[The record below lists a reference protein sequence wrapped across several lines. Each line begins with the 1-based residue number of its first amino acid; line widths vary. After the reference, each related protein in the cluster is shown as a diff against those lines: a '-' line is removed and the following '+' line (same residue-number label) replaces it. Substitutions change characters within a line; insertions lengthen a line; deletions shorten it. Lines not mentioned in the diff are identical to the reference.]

1 MKTPSSI
8 NILLIILLCVSPMCY
23 AQTSVN
29 CDQIRS
35 KIERVEKTDLNT
47 MSPSLQL
54 VFKESLLKLYA
65 QFGRCLEQDISAAT
79 SIRDTVTGTDAA
91 LAIEESLQLLIKEKR
106 DTDGKITLLRVAL
119 NLPETSESSIG
130 AVTGIPSNSES
141 KVVLS
146 RSLNRRSNTAPT
158 DTTAS
163 GLVSSSNFN
172 GHSTPVRTDTTTSPI
187 PPPTCEPGKAYDDA
201 PELLT
206 DIVGKAALD
215 VVQSKNSNSLSAGVP
230 QMLLYTIMDAASPA
244 SSRRI
249 RGLKAYQYL
258 SETART
264 DKHLGA
270 SAKSDGAVSAIE
282 KPGFARLLGF
292 AVEHGGIDKKNDG
305 TNLTLSTSLY
315 SLYKI
320 NKEDTAETYARAGV
334 LNRIGVSASFG
345 VSDKNNE
352 LANARRNNLSE
363 WGVKARLFGDRS
375 TRSTGFQKFWDKE
388 IRPLINTRLRALG
401 GGFEGL
407 SRDIEEYDVLED
419 SLTDCLE
426 AAVKD
431 RMDDADY
438 EPATPEE
445 QKQILTNLII
455 AHLKSN
461 VFHRV
466 QSGQLKLSDKV
477 TKDIELEYLPKLN
490 TALDNL
496 VTAGG
501 LIEKKLEDLKKAPLG
516 TFAYTNHR
524 IPTGSDYS
532 ETKFLFEQDKGSFGP
547 LKLTGNFG
555 LSFYNKPNPT
565 LNQQRLRDITAALS
579 FEGTSNSPFTENDNQ
594 SKITYSFVGRY
605 ERLFEN
611 RNLINRTPDIR
622 VLQFVTEIPF
632 VKGFS
637 LPLSVSYANATEE
650 EKKQGFRFNFG
661 MHLDTDKLFE
671 LLGKSKR

>member
-1 MKTPSSI
+1 MKASSSI
-8 NILLIILLCVSPMCY
+8 SILLVVLLCVAPLCY

-29 CDQIRS
+29 CDQLRG
-35 KIERVEKTDLNT
+35 KIESLEKTDLNA
-47 MSPSLQL
+47 MSPSLQR
-54 VFKESLLKLYA
+54 VFKESLFKLYA
-65 QFGRCLEQDISAAT
+65 QFDRCLQQDITAAT
-79 SIRDTVTGTDAA
+79 ALRDTVAGTDAA
-91 LAIEESLQLLIKEKR
+91 KAVEESLTLLTTEKR
-106 DTDGKITLLRVAL
+106 DTEAKIALLQVAL
-119 NLPETSESSIG
+119 GLPEPTNGTPIGSTS
-130 AVTGIPSNSES
+130 SNVNGVSTHHTPDS
-141 KVVLS
+141 
-146 RSLNRRSNTAPT
+146 P
-158 DTTAS
+158 
-163 GLVSSSNFN
+163 LVSSSNVN
-172 GHSTPVRTDTTTSPI
+172 LHSTPRVAEATTSLI
-187 PPPTCEPGKAYDDA
+187 PPPICEPGKPYDDA

-206 DIVGKAALD
+206 DIVGKAAKD
-215 VVQSKNSNSLSAGVP
+215 VVQDKDSNMLSAGVP

-264 DKHLGA
+264 DKQLGA

-305 TNLTLSTSLY
+305 TTLTLSTSLY
-315 SLYKI
+315 SLYKM

-363 WGVKARLFGDRS
+363 WGIKARLFGDRS
-375 TRSTGFQKFWDKE
+375 TRSAGFQRFWDKE
-388 IRPLINTRLRALG
+388 IRPLINARLQALG
-401 GGFEGL
+401 GGVEGL
-407 SRDIEEYDVLED
+407 SNDIDGYDGMED
-419 SLTDCLE
+419 SLTNCLE

-431 RMDDADY
+431 RMDEADY
-438 EPATPEE
+438 EKATPEE
-445 QKQILTNLII
+445 QEKILTGLMIG
-455 AHLKSN
+455 HLKAN
-461 VFHRV
+461 VFDRV
-466 QSGQLKLSDKV
+466 KSGQLVLSDKV
-477 TKDIELEYLPKLN
+477 TRDIELEYLPKLK

-579 FEGTSNSPFTENDNQ
+579 FEGTSKSPFTEGDNQ
-594 SKITYSFVGRY
+594 SQITYSFVGRY

-611 RNLINRTPDIR
+611 RNRVNRTPDIR
-622 VLQFVTEIPF
+622 VLQFMTDIPF
-632 VKGFS
+632 MKGIS
-637 LPLSVSYANATEE
+637 LPLSVSYANGTEE
-650 EKKQGFRFNFG
+650 ERKKGFRFNFG
-661 MHLDTDKLFE
+661 LHLDTDKLFE
-671 LLGKSKR
+671 LLGKSKP

>member
-1 MKTPSSI
+1 MKSLSSI
-8 NILLIILLCVSPMCY
+8 IILLVNLLCMSAMCY
-23 AQTSVN
+23 AQTAEN
-29 CDQIRS
+29 CDELQS
-35 KIERVEKTDLNT
+35 KIEVLKKKETELNT
-47 MSPSLQL
+47 PSLQR
-54 VFKESLLKLYA
+54 VVKESRLKLYA
-65 QFGRCLEQDISAAT
+65 QYRRCLEQDISAAS

-91 LAIEESLQLLIKEKR
+91 AVIEEKLKLLIQEKR
-106 DTDGKITLLRVAL
+106 DTDKEAASLKLEL
-119 NLPETSESSIG
+119 KLPETGESSVG
-130 AVTGIPSNSES
+130 ALTGTLGDGERAG
-141 KVVLS
+141 VLS
-146 RSLNRRSNTAPT
+146 KGPTRRSNGAPT
-158 DTTAS
+158 DTT
-163 GLVSSSNFN
+163 
-172 GHSTPVRTDTTTSPI
+172 TPPI
-187 PPPTCEPGKAYDDA
+187 PPPTCEPGQAYDDA

-206 DIVGKAALD
+206 DIVGKAAQD
-215 VVQSKNSNSLSAGVP
+215 VVQKKDSNALSAGVP

-264 DKHLGA
+264 DKQLGA

-292 AVEHGGIDKKNDG
+292 AVEHGGIDRENDG

-320 NKEDTAETYARAGV
+320 NKQDTAETYARAGV

-345 VSDKNNE
+345 ISDKNNE

-375 TRSTGFQKFWDKE
+375 TRSAGFQKFWDQE
-388 IRPLINTRLRALG
+388 ISPLINDRLRALG
-401 GGFEGL
+401 GGIEHL
-407 SRDIEEYDVLED
+407 SNDIEGYDLMES

-431 RMDDADY
+431 RMNDPDY
-438 EPATPEE
+438 ETATPEE
-445 QKQILTNLII
+445 QKKILTSLMI
-455 AHLKSN
+455 ARLKSN
-461 VFHRV
+461 VFNRV
-466 QSGQLKLSDKV
+466 QGGQLKLSDKV
-477 TKDIELEYLPKLN
+477 TKDIELEYLPKLK

-532 ETKFLFEQDKGSFGP
+532 ETKFLFEQDKGQFGP
-547 LKLTGNFG
+547 LTLTGNFG

-611 RNLINRTPDIR
+611 RKVTNRTADLRI
-622 VLQFVTEIPF
+622 LQFVTEIPF

-661 MHLDTDKLFE
+661 MRLDTDKLFE
-671 LLGKSKR
+671 LLGKSKP

>member
-1 MKTPSSI
+1 MKSLFSSSI
-8 NILLIILLCVSPMCY
+8 LVAILLCMSSMCY
-23 AQTSVN
+23 GQIGEN
-29 CDQIRS
+29 CDELRS
-35 KIERVEKTDLNT
+35 KIEVLKKKETELNT
-47 MSPSLQL
+47 PSLQR
-54 VFKESLLKLYA
+54 VVKESRLKLYA
-65 QFGRCLEQDISAAT
+65 QYRRCLEQDISAA
-79 SIRDTVTGTDAA
+79 SSVRDTVTGTDAA
-91 LAIEESLQLLIKEKR
+91 VVIEEKLKQLIREKR
-106 DTDGKITLLRVAL
+106 DTDKEIASLSLEL
-119 NLPETSESSIG
+119 NLPETRESSVG
-130 AVTGIPSNSES
+130 ALNGTPGDGERAA
-141 KVVLS
+141 VLS
-146 RSLNRRSNTAPT
+146 KTPTRHSKPAP
-158 DTTAS
+158 
-163 GLVSSSNFN
+163 
-172 GHSTPVRTDTTTSPI
+172 TDTTTSPI
-187 PPPTCEPGKAYDDA
+187 PPPSCEPGKAYDDA

-206 DIVGKAALD
+206 DIVGKAAHD
-215 VVQSKNSNSLSAGVP
+215 VVQKKDGNALSAGVP

-249 RGLKAYQYL
+249 RGMKAYQYL

-264 DKHLGA
+264 DKQLGA

-282 KPGFARLLGF
+282 KPGFARLLGL

-305 TNLTLSTSLY
+305 TTLTLSTSLY
-315 SLYKI
+315 SLYKM
-320 NKEDTAETYARAGV
+320 NKEDTAETYARAGA

-345 VSDKNNE
+345 ISDKNNE

-375 TRSTGFQKFWDKE
+375 TRSAQFQRFWDKE
-388 IRPLINTRLRALG
+388 IRPLINDRLRALG
-401 GGFEGL
+401 GGIEHL
-407 SRDIEEYDVLED
+407 SNDIEGYDLMES

-438 EPATPEE
+438 ETATPEGQE
-445 QKQILTNLII
+445 KILTSLII
-455 AHLKSN
+455 AHLKAN
-461 VFHRV
+461 VFNRV
-466 QSGQLKLSDKV
+466 QNGQLELSDKV
-477 TKDIELEYLPKLN
+477 KRDIELEYLPKLK

-501 LIEKKLEDLKKAPLG
+501 LIDKKLEDLKKAPLG

-555 LSFYNKPNPT
+555 LSFYNKPSPT

-611 RNLINRTPDIR
+611 RNRVGRKPDIR
-622 VLQFVTEIPF
+622 VLQFVTEIPL

-637 LPLSVSYANATEE
+637 WPLSISYANATEE
-650 EKKQGFRFNFG
+650 ERKQGFRFNFG
-661 MHLDTDKLFE
+661 MRLDTDKLFE
-671 LLGKSKR
+671 LLGKPKP

>member
-1 MKTPSSI
+1 MKSLSSI
-8 NILLIILLCVSPMCY
+8 IILLISLLCISSMCS
-23 AQTSVN
+23 AQNAEN
-29 CDQIRS
+29 CDELQS
-35 KIERVEKTDLNT
+35 KIEVLKKKETELNT
-47 MSPSLQL
+47 PSLL
-54 VFKESLLKLYA
+54 RVVKESRLKLYA
-65 QFGRCLEQDISAAT
+65 QYRRCLEQDISVA
-79 SIRDTVTGTDAA
+79 SSVRDTVTGTDAA
-91 LAIEESLQLLIKEKR
+91 VVIEEKLKLLIQEKR
-106 DTDGKITLLRVAL
+106 DTDKEVAALRVEL
-119 NLPETSESSIG
+119 NLPEARESSIG
-130 AVTGIPSNSES
+130 TLTETPEGERAG
-141 KVVLS
+141 VLAKKPT
-146 RSLNRRSNTAPT
+146 RRSNRAPT
-158 DTTAS
+158 ETT
-163 GLVSSSNFN
+163 
-172 GHSTPVRTDTTTSPI
+172 PI
-187 PPPTCEPGKAYDDA
+187 PPLTCEPGQAYDDA

-215 VVQSKNSNSLSAGVP
+215 VVQTKDSNALSAGVP

-264 DKHLGA
+264 DKQLGP

-292 AVEHGGIDKKNDG
+292 AVEHGGIDKRNDG
-305 TNLTLSTSLY
+305 TTLTLSTSLY
-315 SLYKI
+315 SLYMM
-320 NKEDTAETYARAGV
+320 NKEDTAETYAQAGV

-375 TRSTGFQKFWDKE
+375 TRSARFQKFWDKE
-388 IRPLINTRLRALG
+388 IRPLINDRLRALG
-401 GGFEGL
+401 GGIEHL
-407 SRDIEEYDVLED
+407 SNDIEGYDLMEN

-431 RMDDADY
+431 RMDDSDY
-438 EPATPEE
+438 ETATPEG
-445 QKQILTNLII
+445 QKNILTSLMI
-455 AHLKSN
+455 ARLKAN
-461 VFHRV
+461 VFNRV
-466 QSGQLKLSDKV
+466 QNGQLELSDKV
-477 TKDIELEYLPKLN
+477 KKDIELEYLPKLK

-532 ETKFLFEQDKGSFGP
+532 ETKFLFEQDKGWFGP
-547 LKLTGNFG
+547 MKLNGNFG
-555 LSFYNKPNPT
+555 LSFYNKPNPA
-565 LNQQRLRDITAALS
+565 LNQQKLRDITAALS

-611 RNLINRTPDIR
+611 RNRINRTPDIR
-622 VLQFVTEIPF
+622 VLQFVAEIPF

-671 LLGKSKR
+671 LLGKSRP

>member
-1 MKTPSSI
+1 MKSLSSI
-8 NILLIILLCVSPMCY
+8 IILLVNLLCMSSMCY
-23 AQTSVN
+23 AQTGEN
-29 CDQIRS
+29 CDELQS
-35 KIERVEKTDLNT
+35 KIEVLKKKETELNT
-47 MSPSLQL
+47 PSLQR
-54 VFKESLLKLYA
+54 VVKESRLKLYA
-65 QFGRCLEQDISAAT
+65 QYRRCLEQDISAA
-79 SIRDTVTGTDAA
+79 SSVRDTVTGTDAA
-91 LAIEESLQLLIKEKR
+91 AVIEEKLKLLIQEKR
-106 DTDGKITLLRVAL
+106 DTDKEVASL
-119 NLPETSESSIG
+119 KLELKLPETGESSVG
-130 AVTGIPSNSES
+130 ALTGTPGDGERAG
-141 KVVLS
+141 VLS
-146 RSLNRRSNTAPT
+146 KGPTRRSNRAP
-158 DTTAS
+158 
-163 GLVSSSNFN
+163 
-172 GHSTPVRTDTTTSPI
+172 TDTTTSPI
-187 PPPTCEPGKAYDDA
+187 PPPTCEPSQAYDDA

-206 DIVGKAALD
+206 DIVGKAAQD
-215 VVQSKNSNSLSAGVP
+215 VVQKKDSNALSAGVP

-264 DKHLGA
+264 DKQLGA

-292 AVEHGGIDKKNDG
+292 AVEHGGIDRENDG

-315 SLYKI
+315 SLYKM

-345 VSDKNNE
+345 ISDKNNE

-375 TRSTGFQKFWDKE
+375 TRSAGFQKFWDKE
-388 IRPLINTRLRALG
+388 IRPLINDRLRALG
-401 GGFEGL
+401 GGIEHL
-407 SRDIEEYDVLED
+407 SNDIEGYDLMES

-431 RMDDADY
+431 RMDDPDY
-438 EPATPEE
+438 QTATPEE
-445 QKQILTNLII
+445 QKKILTSLMI
-455 AHLKSN
+455 ALLKSN
-461 VFHRV
+461 VFNRV
-466 QSGQLKLSDKV
+466 QGGQLKLSDKV
-477 TKDIELEYLPKLN
+477 TKDIELEYLPKLK

-532 ETKFLFEQDKGSFGP
+532 ETKFLFEQDKGPFGP
-547 LKLTGNFG
+547 LTLTGNFG

-611 RNLINRTPDIR
+611 RKVANRTPDLR

-661 MHLDTDKLFE
+661 MRLDTDKLFE
-671 LLGKSKR
+671 LLGKSKP

>member
-1 MKTPSSI
+1 
-8 NILLIILLCVSPMCY
+8 
-23 AQTSVN
+23 
-29 CDQIRS
+29 
-35 KIERVEKTDLNT
+35 
-47 MSPSLQL
+47 
-54 VFKESLLKLYA
+54 
-65 QFGRCLEQDISAAT
+65 
-79 SIRDTVTGTDAA
+79 
-91 LAIEESLQLLIKEKR
+91 
-106 DTDGKITLLRVAL
+106 
-119 NLPETSESSIG
+119 
-130 AVTGIPSNSES
+130 
-141 KVVLS
+141 
-146 RSLNRRSNTAPT
+146 
-158 DTTAS
+158 
-163 GLVSSSNFN
+163 
-172 GHSTPVRTDTTTSPI
+172 
-187 PPPTCEPGKAYDDA
+187 
-201 PELLT
+201 
-206 DIVGKAALD
+206 
-215 VVQSKNSNSLSAGVP
+215 
-230 QMLLYTIMDAASPA
+230 
-244 SSRRI
+244 
-249 RGLKAYQYL
+249 LKAYQYL

-264 DKHLGA
+264 DKQLGP

-305 TNLTLSTSLY
+305 TTLTLSTSLY
-315 SLYKI
+315 ALYKM

-363 WGVKARLFGDRS
+363 WAVKARLFGDRS
-375 TRSTGFQKFWDKE
+375 TRSARFQKFWDKE
-388 IRPLINTRLRALG
+388 IRPLINDRLRALG
-401 GGFEGL
+401 GGIEHL
-407 SRDIEEYDVLED
+407 SNDIEGYDLMEN

-431 RMDDADY
+431 RMDDSDY
-438 EPATPEE
+438 ETATPEG
-445 QKQILTNLII
+445 QKNILTSLMI
-455 AHLKSN
+455 ARLKAN
-461 VFHRV
+461 VFNRV
-466 QSGQLKLSDKV
+466 QNGQLELSDKV
-477 TKDIELEYLPKLN
+477 KKDIELEYLPKLK

-532 ETKFLFEQDKGSFGP
+532 ETKFLFEQDKGWFGP
-547 LKLTGNFG
+547 MKLNGNFG
-555 LSFYNKPNPT
+555 LSFYNKPNPA
-565 LNQQRLRDITAALS
+565 LNQQKLRDITAALS

-611 RNLINRTPDIR
+611 RNRTNRTPDIR
-622 VLQFVTEIPF
+622 VLQFVAEIPF

-671 LLGKSKR
+671 LLGKSRP